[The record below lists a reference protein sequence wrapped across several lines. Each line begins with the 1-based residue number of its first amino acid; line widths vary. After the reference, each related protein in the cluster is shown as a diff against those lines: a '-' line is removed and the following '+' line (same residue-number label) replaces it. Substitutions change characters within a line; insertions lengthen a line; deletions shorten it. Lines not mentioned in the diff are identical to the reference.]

1 MSAPDSMRQVV
12 IPRHGGP
19 EVLRLEDA
27 PLPQPGPGQ
36 LRIAV
41 SAAGINFADI
51 LIRQGVYPGAR
62 PPPCVPGHEISG
74 VVDEVGDGVDPMWK
88 GRAVLALGDYG
99 GYAQYHVIDADRV
112 LPKPADL
119 EFPAAAGLPLNYVT
133 AWLLL
138 IVMGSLRGDQTLLI
152 QNAGGG
158 VGLAALDIARH
169 VGARTIGTA
178 SPGKHEFLLSRG
190 LDHAVD
196 YRQTGWH
203 KEVATITRNRG
214 VDLIIDPMGP
224 KSWKQG
230 LSLLANGGR
239 LGMFGI
245 AEAARPGLSGKLRLL
260 KGMIGAP
267 VFHPSGLIRGNR
279 GVFGCNVHQMYE
291 SRTRLNGWLGAIL
304 QGVAE
309 GWVRPHTDRCFPL
322 AEAAEAHAWIEA
334 RKNLGKVI
342 LIP

>member
-1 MSAPDSMRQVV
+1 MRQVV

-19 EVLRLEDA
+19 GVLRFEEV

-88 GRAVLALGDYG
+88 GRPVLALGDYG

-152 QNAGGG
+152 QNA
-158 VGLAALDIARH
+158 V
-169 VGARTIGTA
+169 
-178 SPGKHEFLLSRG
+178 PGK
-190 LDHAVD
+190 
-196 YRQTGWH
+196 Q
-203 KEVATITRNRG
+203 
-214 VDLIIDPMGP
+214 
-224 KSWKQG
+224 
-230 LSLLANGGR
+230 LLA
-239 LGMFGI
+239 
-245 AEAARPGLSGKLRLL
+245 
-260 KGMIGAP
+260 
-267 VFHPSGLIRGNR
+267 V
-279 GVFGCNVHQMYE
+279 QM
-291 SRTRLNGWLGAIL
+291 RTRLHPKVTRGMIVRDETAYLFTKGNIL
-304 QGVAE
+304 RRKTHIHSHSPSCLFKQKMATRSLHTIHRALDHCRPGGEPTEFLIEWKAGCTVASSTRSPSIKE
-309 GWVRPHTDRCFPL
+309 STHLRHP
-322 AEAAEAHAWIEA
+322 
-334 RKNLGKVI
+334 
-342 LIP
+342 LIPLRGRSSRGWS

>member
-1 MSAPDSMRQVV
+1 MRQVV
-12 IPRHGGP
+12 ISRRGGP
-19 EVLRLEDA
+19 EVLRLEDV
-27 PLPQPGPGQ
+27 PIPTPGAGQ

-41 SAAGINFADI
+41 AAAGINFADI
-51 LIRQGVYPGAR
+51 LVRQGVYPGA
-62 PPPCVPGHEISG
+62 PPLPCVPGHEISG
-74 VVDEVGDGVDPMWK
+74 VVDEVGQDVDPMWK
-88 GRAVLALGDYG
+88 GRAVLALSHYG
-99 GYAQYHVIDADRV
+99 GYAEYHVIDADRV

-138 IVMGSLRGDQTLLI
+138 VVMGSLRADQTLLI

-169 VGARTIGTA
+169 IGARTIGTA
-178 SPGKHEFLLSRG
+178 SPGKHDFLVARG

-196 YRQTGWH
+196 YRREDWH
-203 KEVATITRNRG
+203 EQISALTRGRG

-224 KSWKQG
+224 GSWKRG
-230 LSLLANGGR
+230 LGLLAPGGR

-245 AEAARPGLSGKLRLL
+245 AEAARSGLAGKLRLL
-260 KGMIGAP
+260 KGMMGAP
-267 VFHPSGLIRGNR
+267 LFHPSGLIRGNR
-279 GVFGCNVHQMYE
+279 GVFGCNVHQMYD
-291 SRTRLNGWLGAIL
+291 SRARLNSWLGAIL

-322 AEAAEAHAWIEA
+322 AEAPAAHDWIEG
-334 RKNLGKVI
+334 RNNLGKVI
-342 LIP
+342 LTP

>member
-1 MSAPDSMRQVV
+1 MGAPDSMRQIV

-19 EVLRLEDA
+19 DVLRLEDA

-88 GRAVLALGDYG
+88 GRPVLALGDYG

-196 YRQTGWH
+196 YRQSELAQGSRHPDPEPGRGSDHRSHGTKKLEAGSEPARKWRPAGHVRHLGGGPTGI
-203 KEVATITRNRG
+203 ER
-214 VDLIIDPMGP
+214 
-224 KSWKQG
+224 
-230 LSLLANGGR
+230 
-239 LGMFGI
+239 
-245 AEAARPGLSGKLRLL
+245 EAASAQGHDRRAGVPPERADPRQSRRL
-260 KGMIGAP
+260 
-267 VFHPSGLIRGNR
+267 
-279 GVFGCNVHQMYE
+279 
-291 SRTRLNGWLGAIL
+291 WL
-304 QGVAE
+304 
-309 GWVRPHTDRCFPL
+309 
-322 AEAAEAHAWIEA
+322 
-334 RKNLGKVI
+334 
-342 LIP
+342 